1 MFAGIDEPNG
11 LEHMFNEDISGDSF
25 DGSGL
30 LSREAGL
37 IAVFDDAVDPTRCLI
52 SDGLMRRIEEMDCLR
67 EDVNDF
73 KVLEVAAP
81 PVEVVAIS
89 PTLGGWLARRR
100 TSELVGRPTPLSFSS
115 YFASSHSWDVL
126 RPDA

>member
-37 IAVFDDAVDPTRCLI
+37 VAVFDDAVDPTRCLI

-89 PTLGGWLARRR
+89 PTFGG
-100 TSELVGRPTPLSFSS
+100 V
-115 YFASSHSWDVL
+115 ASSKKNKRAS
-126 RPDA
+126 RPPNSALLFLLFRFVS